1 MANFPIQW
9 RRVGVLIGVGILV
22 LVILDLNARLE
33 GLNELN
39 EEVFA
44 VRAQATQ
51 AMQTQMAI
59 QTQVAYANSDQA
71 VEDYARA
78 EGHMVQEGDIPVV
91 PVGNTNITP
100 TPQVTPAPSPTPMS
114 NWEIWWMLF
123 FGE

>member
-9 RRVGVLIGVGILV
+9 RRVGLLIGVGILV
-22 LVILDLNARLE
+22 LVILDLNGRIE
-33 GLNELN
+33 GLNRLS
-39 EEVFA
+39 EEAEA

-51 AMQTQMAI
+51 AMQTQMALL
-59 QTQVAYANSDQA
+59 TQVAYANSNAA

-78 EGHMVQEGDIPVV
+78 EGHMIQEGDIPVV
-91 PVGNTNITP
+91 PVGNTNVTP
-100 TPQVTPAPSPTPMS
+100 TPQVTPTPSPTPMS

>member
-9 RRVGVLIGVGILV
+9 RRVGLLIGVGILV
-22 LVILDLNARLE
+22 LVIVDLNARLE

-39 EEVFA
+39 NEVSV
-44 VRAQATQ
+44 VRVQATQ
-51 AMQTQMAI
+51 AMQTQLAL

-78 EGHMVQEGDIPVV
+78 ESHMIQEGDIPVV
-91 PVGNTNITP
+91 PVGAANATPAPEVTP
-100 TPQVTPAPSPTPMS
+100 TPSPAPMT

-123 FGE
+123 FGK